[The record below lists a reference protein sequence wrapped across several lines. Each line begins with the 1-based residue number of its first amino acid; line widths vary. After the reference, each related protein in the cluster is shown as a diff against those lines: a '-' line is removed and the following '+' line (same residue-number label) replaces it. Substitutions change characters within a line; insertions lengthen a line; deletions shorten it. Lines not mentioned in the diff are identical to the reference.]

1 VNAATPSDA
10 RALIEGYLGR
20 PVQDALEAAVVLE
33 AWGGVP
39 ADAALALGGD
49 AAAES
54 ATVGPVADEAPL
66 PPTFDRRAVLS
77 DVAFIVA
84 VLFVGFWLSRRTDR
98 FAVVDIDRAWRL
110 ALPVSLAA
118 QWFLRR
124 RVFMGGDGLGRL
136 RRETWLLVPAAA
148 LLGGL
153 AVVPSGG
160 PLAAGLAVLW
170 IAGFVVSR
178 RGWGVPYGLLLAST
192 LLAGGSARAALP
204 TYVFVCVGT
213 LCAAILALR
222 TSPVSDRLPG
232 ALGRAIPS
240 ALVGGGMGMF
250 LVSEPRFSWAA
261 SGMLSAF
268 TIVPSLLGSLA
279 GGIWMTRLW
288 QALPSSLCATGI
300 ADRSAR
306 SVAGP
311 AIRLFLQ
318 AIALVLF
325 VTTTCSLV
333 VLWRDGAPFRSE
345 TSATTR
351 TLLLAHAALALAGLC
366 VALLETLGRWG
377 RALFATAVGAFAA
390 FTLSAFSAGEPRA
403 GLRIF
408 VGALVALVLAL
419 PGVLALLA
427 RPDHRIAAVT

>member
-1 VNAATPSDA
+1 MNAATPADA

-39 ADAALALGGD
+39 ADAALALGRD
-49 AAAES
+49 AAGVP
-54 ATVGPVADEAPL
+54 ATVASIADEIPASPML
-66 PPTFDRRAVLS
+66 DRRAVLS

-98 FAVVDIDRAWRL
+98 FAVVEIDRAWRL

-136 RRETWLLVPAAA
+136 RRETWLLVPAV
-148 LLGGL
+148 LLFGGL
-153 AVVPSGG
+153 AIVPSGG
-160 PLAAGLAVLW
+160 PLAGGLAILW
-170 IAGFVVSR
+170 IAGFIVSR
-178 RGWGVPYGLLLAST
+178 RGWGVPHGVLLTLT
-192 LLAGGSARAALP
+192 LLAGGRREAALP
-204 TYVFVCVGT
+204 AYVFVCVGT
-213 LCAAILALR
+213 LCAAVLALR
-222 TSPVSDRLPG
+222 SSPVSDRLPG
-232 ALGRAIPS
+232 ALGRALPS
-240 ALVGGGMGMF
+240 ALIGGGMGMF

-261 SGMLSAF
+261 SGLLSAF

-288 QALPSSLCATGI
+288 HALPRSLRATGI
-300 ADRSAR
+300 ASPRRRAVS
-306 SVAGP
+306 GP

-325 VTTTCSLV
+325 VAVTCSVV
-333 VLWRDGAPFRSE
+333 VLWRDGQPLRSQ
-345 TSATTR
+345 TSVTTR

-377 RALFATAVGAFAA
+377 RALFATVVGVTAAFALSV
-390 FTLSAFSAGEPRA
+390 FTDGEPQA
-403 GLRIF
+403 GLRIL
-408 VGALVALVLAL
+408 VGALVALLLAL
-419 PGVLALLA
+419 PGVLAILA